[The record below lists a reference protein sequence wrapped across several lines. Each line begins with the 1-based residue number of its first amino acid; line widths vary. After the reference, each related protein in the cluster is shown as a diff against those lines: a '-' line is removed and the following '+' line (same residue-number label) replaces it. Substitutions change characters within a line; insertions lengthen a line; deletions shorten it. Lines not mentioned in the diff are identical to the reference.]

1 MEAFMWLAAVV
12 VGLVAGA
19 GAGYWARSAL
29 LEGRLRSARQALE
42 EDQRR
47 TKALLE
53 EIKTQERQTILAA
66 KDEGLRIRGAAEAE
80 ARDRRNELQR
90 SERRLVQRDEAM
102 ERRSEALERRER
114 QMADRE
120 KEIGERRAE
129 MDEAQREKLRELER
143 VAAMTTEEAKA
154 ELLKEIETD
163 ARQDG
168 ARRIFEIEQDL
179 RETIE
184 GKTREM
190 MAACIQRVTSDVVSE
205 STVSVVPLPNEDLKG
220 RIIGREGRN
229 IRAMEAAT
237 GVDIIIDDTPDS
249 VTVSAFDPVRREIAR
264 LALTRLVADG
274 RIHPAR
280 IEEGVIKARQEVENT
295 IRQEGERLVYEAEVH
310 GLHPELIRLL
320 GRMKFR
326 FSYGQNLSKHSL
338 EVAHLSAMI
347 AAEMGLD
354 IKTAKEAGLLHDIGK
369 VVDHDVEG
377 PHALIGGDVL
387 RRYGRPEAVI
397 IGVSA
402 HHYETEPNMYSVI
415 TAVADAISGGRPGA
429 RREST
434 DQYIKR
440 LEALE
445 RLACA
450 FPGVE
455 RCYAIQAGREIRAL
469 VKPDEIDD
477 LAALQLARDL
487 AKRIEDT
494 LEYPGQIK
502 VTVLRETRAV
512 EYAR

>member
-1 MEAFMWLAAVV
+1 
-12 VGLVAGA
+12 
-19 GAGYWARSAL
+19 
-29 LEGRLRSARQALE
+29 
-42 EDQRR
+42 
-47 TKALLE
+47 
-53 EIKTQERQTILAA
+53 
-66 KDEGLRIRGAAEAE
+66 
-80 ARDRRNELQR
+80 
-90 SERRLVQRDEAM
+90 
-102 ERRSEALERRER
+102 
-114 QMADRE
+114 
-120 KEIGERRAE
+120 
-129 MDEAQREKLRELER
+129 
-143 VAAMTTEEAKA
+143 
-154 ELLKEIETD
+154 
-163 ARQDG
+163 
-168 ARRIFEIEQDL
+168 
-179 RETIE
+179 
-184 GKTREM
+184 
-190 MAACIQRVTSDVVSE
+190 
-205 STVSVVPLPNEDLKG
+205 VSVVPLPNEDLKG

-280 IEEGVIKARQEVENT
+280 IEEVVVKARQEVENT

-338 EVAHLSAMI
+338 EVAHLAAMI

-354 IKTAKEAGLLHDIGK
+354 IKMAKEAGLLHDIGK
-369 VVDHDVEG
+369 VVDHEVEG

-387 RRYGRPEAVI
+387 RRYGRPEPVI
-397 IGVSA
+397 VGVAA
-402 HHYETEPNMYSVI
+402 HHYETEPNIYAVI
-415 TAVADAISGGRPGA
+415 TSAADAISGGRPGA

-445 RLACA
+445 RLASA

-469 VKPDEIDD
+469 VKPEEIDD
-477 LAALQLARDL
+477 LAALQLAREL
-487 AKRIEDT
+487 AKRIEET

>member
-1 MEAFMWLAAVV
+1 MEAFVWLAAAFA
-12 VGLVAGA
+12 GLVAG
-19 GAGYWARSAL
+19 GVAGYWARTAL
-29 LEGRLRSARQALE
+29 LEGRLRSARQALA
-42 EDQRR
+42 EDQHRA
-47 TKALLE
+47 KALRE
-53 EIKTQERQTILAA
+53 EIKAEERQTLLGA
-66 KDEGLRIRGAAEAE
+66 KDEGLRIRSAAEAE
-80 ARDRRNELQR
+80 ARVRRNELQG
-90 SERRLVQRDEAM
+90 SERRLIQRD
-102 ERRSEALERRER
+102 EALERRSAAMER
-114 QMADRE
+114 REHQVEQRE
-120 KEIGERRAE
+120 KETDERRAE
-129 MDEAQREKLRELER
+129 VDEALREKLRELER
-143 VAAMTTEEAKA
+143 VAAMTAEEAKA
-154 ELLKEIETD
+154 ELLQEIETD
-163 ARQDG
+163 ARQDA
-168 ARRIFEIEQDL
+168 ARRIFGIEQGL
-179 RETIE
+179 RETVE

-190 MAACIQRVTSDVVSE
+190 MASCIQRVTSDVVSE
-205 STVSVVPLPNEDLKG
+205 TTVSVVPLPNEDLKG

-280 IEEGVIKARQEVENT
+280 IEEVVVKARQEVDNT
-295 IRQEGERLVYEAEVH
+295 IRQEGERLVYEADVH
-310 GLHPELIRLL
+310 GLHPEIIRLL

-354 IKTAKEAGLLHDIGK
+354 VKIAKEAGLLHDIGK

-387 RRYGRPEAVI
+387 RRYGRPEQVI
-397 IGVSA
+397 VGVAA
-402 HHYETEPNMYSVI
+402 HHYETEPNIYAVI
-415 TAVADAISGGRPGA
+415 TSAADAISGGRPGA

-445 RLACA
+445 RLASA

-469 VKPDEIDD
+469 VKPDVVDD
-477 LAALQLARDL
+477 LAAFQLAREL
-487 AKRIEDT
+487 AKRIEET